1 MRGIRLLFGLLLAWM
16 TLAGRTP
23 PACGDDQLRVG
34 IFDIDASPP
43 VGSPLAYDP
52 TIAVETPLSCRG
64 VVLLGAD
71 KPIVLCAV
79 DWIGIG
85 NSAQREFKDAIAK
98 AVATTPDRVALHTL
112 HQHDA
117 PWCDFSS
124 DEIVEK
130 HNISHRPFD
139 SKFAR
144 DVIARLAPAV
154 KNAAENAKSVTHV
167 GVSTAEVKQVASNRR
182 ILGPDGKVAYVR
194 YTATKDAKIR
204 EFPEGTIDP
213 LLRTVTLWKNDQPIV
228 ALTYY
233 ATHPQ
238 SYYRTGKAN
247 ADFPG
252 LAREARQETTG
263 VPHVHFNGAGGNI
276 GAGKY
281 NDGAKENR
289 QILAERVAGAME
301 RAWEASKKSPLAA
314 KDVKWTTTAVAL
326 PVAAHLDEEALSAVV
341 EDAGL
346 AAIERFVAATKLA
359 WLRRSQAGEKTDL
372 ACLAL
377 GDARILHMPGELF
390 VEYQLEAQR
399 LRPDLFV
406 AMAAYGD
413 YGPAYIG
420 TEISYAQGGYETQRN
435 SSFVAPSVERVL
447 MEGIARLLEVD
458 SSRIRP
464 LR

>member
-1 MRGIRLLFGLLLAWM
+1 MVTRLFQTSIAVFLVLITSGVAI
-16 TLAGRTP
+16 A
-23 PACGDDQLRVG
+23 DDALRVAV
-34 IFDIDASPP
+34 FDIDASPP

-52 TIAVETPLSCRG
+52 TKEVETPLSCRG
-64 VVLLGAD
+64 IVLLGGG
-71 KPIVLCAV
+71 KPIVLSAV

-85 NSAQREFKDAIAK
+85 NDGQREFKEALAK
-98 AVATTPDRVALHTL
+98 AAGTTADRVAIHTL

-117 PWCDFSS
+117 PWCDFSV
-124 DEIVEK
+124 DELLEK
-130 HNISHRPFD
+130 HKITHRPFD
-139 SKFAR
+139 SPFAR
-144 DVIARLAPAV
+144 DVIRRLQPAV
-154 KNAAENAKSVTHV
+154 KQAIEKARPVTHV
-167 GVSTAEVKQVASNRR
+167 GLSSAEVKHVASNRR
-182 ILGPDGKVAYVR
+182 ILGADGKVAYVR

-213 LLRTVTLWKNDQPIV
+213 LLRMVTLWNNDEPLV

-252 LAREARQETTG
+252 LAREARQKATG

-281 NDGAKENR
+281 NDGSPANR
-289 QILAERVAGAME
+289 QVLADRMTDAKE
-301 RAWEASKKSPLAA
+301 RAWTSTKKSPIAA
-314 KDVKWTTTAVAL
+314 KDVSWTTVAVAL
-326 PVAAHLDEEALSAVV
+326 PPAARLDEEAL
-341 EDAGL
+341 L
-346 AAIERFVAATKLA
+346 AAVNDEALTAQERFIAATKLV
-359 WLRRSQAGEKTDL
+359 WLRRCMAGKKIDL

-399 LRPDLFV
+399 LRPNRFV

-413 YGPAYIG
+413 YAPAYIG
-420 TEISYAQGGYETQRN
+420 TAISYAQGGYETQPN
-435 SSFVAPSVERVL
+435 SSFVAPEVEGVL
-447 MEGIARLLEVD
+447 MQGIARLLD
-458 SSRIRP
+458 ADPQQIRP